1 MSPSPEGLNT
11 SIDDMAADARL
22 PGGAT
27 SSPPLGKQI
36 REMNALT
43 RSVVDRRTRLVR
55 FGALIGAALMFSL
68 AAFSTSARAAESD
81 PTIVLVHGAF
91 ASPAG
96 WDGVVDA
103 LHKDGYRTATP
114 ALGLTSESDDVAI
127 VRSTLDSIPGDKIVV
142 GHSYGGFV
150 ITNAASGRSDVRGL
164 VYTAAYVP
172 DTGETINSLG
182 ADFAPGAFLAHL
194 VLAPSFPF
202 VIVDPQ
208 FFPEDFAQD
217 LNPKLGAEI
226 AAQQRP
232 TSLNIFA
239 SPSGR
244 GAWHDLPSWYAVSGD
259 DRAIDP
265 ALERFMA
272 LRAGSTTVE
281 FSAASH
287 VGGLTH
293 YAARFVKLIEHAI
306 HATANHRGGPGS
318 RRGGPGRDAAMPSAN
333 LTP

>member
-1 MSPSPEGLNT
+1 MNGLT
-11 SIDDMAADARL
+11 
-22 PGGAT
+22 
-27 SSPPLGKQI
+27 Q
-36 REMNALT
+36 
-43 RSVVDRRTRLVR
+43 SVTVDRRARLLA
-55 FGALIGAALMFSL
+55 FGALIAAALMFSL
-68 AAFSTSARAAESD
+68 SAFSTSARAAESD

-96 WDGVVDA
+96 WDGVADA
-103 LHKDGYRTATP
+103 LHKDGYQTATP
-114 ALGLTSESDDVAI
+114 ALGLASVSDDVAI
-127 VRSTLDSIPGDKIVV
+127 VRSTLDSIPGDKILV

-172 DTGETINSLG
+172 DSGETINSLSVG
-182 ADFAPGAFLAHL
+182 YAPGAFLAHL
-194 VLAPSFPF
+194 VFAPSFPF

-232 TSLNIFA
+232 TSLGLFGT
-239 SPSGR
+239 PSGPA
-244 GAWHDLPSWYAVSGD
+244 AWHVLPSWYAVSGH

-265 ALERFMA
+265 ALQRFMA
-272 LRAGSTTVE
+272 QRAGSTTVQ
-281 FSAASH
+281 FAAASH

-293 YAARFVKLIEHAI
+293 YRARFVKLIEQAVR
-306 HATANHRGGPGS
+306 ATG
-318 RRGGPGRDAAMPSAN
+318 
-333 LTP
+333 T